1 MIMDNPLAHKRI
13 VLGVTGGIAAY
24 KALDLISMLKKDDA
38 IVKVILTENA
48 AEFVNPITF
57 EAISGNPVYTTMF
70 SRCDGQWEIDHIA
83 LSKWAELIVIVP
95 ATANI
100 LGKINHGIADDLL
113 STSIMATKAS
123 VIFVPAMNTLMFQNP
138 IVQENI
144 VSLTKKGYI
153 FIPPAQGRLA
163 CGDWGEGKLADIN
176 DIFIEI
182 KRYFNSKDD
191 LRGLKVVITA
201 GPTREYFDPTRFISN
216 PSTGKMGYAIA
227 SAAADR
233 GADVFLVS
241 GPTQL
246 MPPEKAAFYPVETA
260 EQMYK
265 TVLDL
270 FPGCD
275 LLFKAAAVSDYRPA
289 KRSMYKIKKEDA
301 CNNIEVVKNPD
312 ILKEVGKL
320 KSKQIIIGFAAETNN
335 IEQNAKDKMEN
346 KNLDFILANDVNQ
359 PRTGFGT
366 DTNQG
371 ILYTSKGD
379 AIRIPL
385 LNKKEFAH
393 RLIDEVIKGLIG
405 RSGNT
410 GESD

>member
-1 MIMDNPLAHKRI
+1 
-13 VLGVTGGIAAY
+13 
-24 KALDLISMLKKDDA
+24 
-38 IVKVILTENA
+38 
-48 AEFVNPITF
+48 
-57 EAISGNPVYTTMF
+57 
-70 SRCDGQWEIDHIA
+70 
-83 LSKWAELIVIVP
+83 
-95 ATANI
+95 
-100 LGKINHGIADDLL
+100 
-113 STSIMATKAS
+113 
-123 VIFVPAMNTLMFQNP
+123 
-138 IVQENI
+138 
-144 VSLTKKGYI
+144 
-153 FIPPAQGRLA
+153 
-163 CGDWGEGKLADIN
+163 
-176 DIFIEI
+176 
-182 KRYFNSKDD
+182 
-191 LRGLKVVITA
+191 
-201 GPTREYFDPTRFISN
+201 
-216 PSTGKMGYAIA
+216 
-227 SAAADR
+227 
-233 GADVFLVS
+233 
-241 GPTQL
+241 